1 MMIPMILI
9 AVGAI
14 LQASFIMV
22 EHKEKYVAADILKGS
37 ASLCF
42 VLLGLYGFMNR
53 SYDGE
58 QGKMLLGLFFGMLG
72 DILLNLR
79 YVFKKYDQKFF
90 LSGIVVF
97 FIGHL
102 FYLAAFLV
110 RAGVE
115 VIIAA
120 CLVGGA
126 LTAGLLAYI
135 FTHMTV
141 KKVFKIFGVFYLGA
155 VDIMM
160 VAAVLLAICKPSLPN
175 LVCGIGA
182 MAFMLSDVI
191 LIFYIFGDKHTY
203 PMRIANLS
211 IYYLGQILIAFSLLC
226 NVAF

>member
-9 AVGAI
+9 VVGAI

-42 VLLGLYGFMNR
+42 VLVGLYGFTHGQNGREEM
-53 SYDGE
+53 
-58 QGKMLLGLFFGMLG
+58 KMVLGLLFGMLG

-102 FYLAAFLV
+102 FYLAAFLSQSGV
-110 RAGVE
+110 R
-115 VIIAA
+115 VITLA
-120 CLVGGA
+120 CVIGGA
-126 LTAGLLAYI
+126 LTVGLLAYI
-135 FTHMTV
+135 FTHMKV

-160 VAAVLLAICKPSLPN
+160 VAAVLQAVLLPYTPYV
-175 LVCGIGA
+175 LCGIGA
-182 MAFMLSDVI
+182 VAFMLSDAI

-211 IYYLGQILIAFSLLC
+211 IYYLGQALIALSLQFYVL
-226 NVAF
+226 F